1 MLNIISCEFL
11 EEIIY
16 NLFLNEGRE
25 IYNENG
31 TFNRFQIDDTDY
43 DNLSI
48 YESQKRALNN
58 IKKQK
63 GVEYKNIENSYNILI
78 DKKTANEFIYSH
90 DTKYSSYELKYVKY
104 KLSKYLKEL
113 IENGKDKIFDKNRKE
128 KHILDAKYGF
138 YKYKITFSIVEKN
151 IESIYIAIVLIR
163 NSYDGKKYLYDIL
176 KIKQTKKQELASARA
191 HQFNE
196 QGMLAS
202 S

>member
-16 NLFLNEGRE
+16 NLFLNEGKE
-25 IYNENG
+25 IYNEDG

-48 YESQKRALNN
+48 YEAQKRALNN
-58 IKKQK
+58 IKNQK
-63 GVEYKNIENSYNILI
+63 GVEYTNLESSYNILI

-113 IENGKDKIFDKNRKE
+113 IENGKDKIFVNHKKE

-151 IESIYIAIVLIR
+151 IESIYIAIVLVR

-176 KIKQTKKQELASARA
+176 DIKRIKKQELASA
-191 HQFNE
+191 
-196 QGMLAS
+196 
-202 S
+202 

>member
-25 IYNENG
+25 IYNEDG
-31 TFNRFQIDDTDY
+31 TFNRFQIDDSDY

-48 YESQKRALNN
+48 YEAQKRALNN
-58 IKKQK
+58 IKDQK
-63 GVEYKNIENSYNILI
+63 GVEYKNLESSYNILI
-78 DKKTANEFIYSH
+78 DKKTANEFIYSKY
-90 DTKYSSYELKYVKY
+90 TKNQSYNIKRVKY

-138 YKYKITFSIVEKN
+138 YKYKITFSIVENN

-163 NSYDGKKYLYDIL
+163 NSYDEKKYLYDIL
-176 KIKQTKKQELASARA
+176 DIKRIKKQELASA
-191 HQFNE
+191 
-196 QGMLAS
+196 
-202 S
+202 

>member
-48 YESQKRALNN
+48 YEAQKKALNN
-58 IKKQK
+58 IKDQK
-63 GVEYKNIENSYNILI
+63 GVEYKNLENSYNILI
-78 DKKTANEFIYSH
+78 DKKTANEFVYSH
-90 DTKYSSYELKYVKY
+90 DTKYSSYELKYV
-104 KLSKYLKEL
+104 
-113 IENGKDKIFDKNRKE
+113 KDKIFDKNRKE

-151 IESIYIAIVLIR
+151 IEIIYEAIVLIR

-176 KIKQTKKQELASARA
+176 KIKRIKKQELASA
-191 HQFNE
+191 
-196 QGMLAS
+196 
-202 S
+202 